1 MRLAPGCVPLILTL
15 ALSARGA
22 TPVHAEKL
30 TVVLDFTGPH
40 SARSIQEM
48 KNELRAILDGAGLE
62 LNWRSPEEAA
72 QVNVDNLVVVRF
84 NGTCILEPVA
94 YLYDER
100 GPLAFTHTS
109 AGEPLPFSEV
119 ACDTVTASMR
129 SAMVGGDYK
138 KADMLLGRALGR
150 VVAHE
155 LVHMLTRSA
164 EHSHLGI
171 QKKALSGS
179 ELIADHLQLSEQD
192 LLQLQQDHKE

>member
-1 MRLAPGCVPLILTL
+1 MRFALSCVPLLVTLTMG
-15 ALSARGA
+15 ARA
-22 TPVHAEKL
+22 STPERL

-48 KNELRAILDGAGLE
+48 KNELRVILDGAGLE
-62 LNWRSPEEAA
+62 LDWRSPEEASQISA
-72 QVNVDNLVVVRF
+72 DNLVVVRF
-84 NGTCILEPVA
+84 NGTCILEPVP

-100 GPLAFTHTS
+100 GPLAFTHAS

-119 ACDTVTASMR
+119 ACDTVTSSMR

-138 KADMLLGRALGR
+138 KADLLLGRALGR

-164 EHSHLGI
+164 EHSRAGVE
-171 QKKALSGS
+171 KKALSGS
-179 ELIADHLQLSEQD
+179 ELIADHLRLSHQD
-192 LLQLQQDHKE
+192 LLKLQQDHKE